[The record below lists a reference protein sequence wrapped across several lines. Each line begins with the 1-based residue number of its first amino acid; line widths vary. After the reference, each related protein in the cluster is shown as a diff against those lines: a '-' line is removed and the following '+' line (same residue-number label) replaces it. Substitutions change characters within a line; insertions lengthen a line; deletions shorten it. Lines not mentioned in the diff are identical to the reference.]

1 MSDKPLP
8 VEPDFNN
15 PPVEEIVTNEIAS
28 PQPSAQVVSP
38 AIPAGDVQT
47 LMAVESMLKNVISRM
62 EMLKTELK
70 EEADMLK
77 SAFESDPIYREFD
90 DNAKAAAKDKLAA
103 KKEILKKPDVADLS
117 LKVQSKRSEI
127 KELKEKMSDYLTQ
140 FQQLSGLNEIE
151 GEDGEVRTIV
161 YTARLIKQNSK
172 FGN

>member
-15 PPVEEIVTNEIAS
+15 PPVEEIDTDEIAS

-38 AIPAGDVQT
+38 AIPASDVQT

-77 SAFESDPIYREFD
+77 SAFESDTIYREFD

-161 YTARLIKQNSK
+161 YTARLIKQNGK

>member
-1 MSDKPLP
+1 LFFTRYSP
-8 VEPDFNN
+8 VELSVVLVYLHLKLSP
-15 PPVEEIVTNEIAS
+15 EINAAAS
-28 PQPSAQVVSP
+28 PP
-38 AIPAGDVQT
+38 
-47 LMAVESMLKNVISRM
+47 
-62 EMLKTELK
+62 
-70 EEADMLK
+70 
-77 SAFESDPIYREFD
+77 AFESDPIYREFD

>member
-62 EMLKTELK
+62 EMLKNELK

-77 SAFESDPIYREFD
+77 RF
-90 DNAKAAAKDKLAA
+90 
-103 KKEILKKPDVADLS
+103 
-117 LKVQSKRSEI
+117 
-127 KELKEKMSDYLTQ
+127 
-140 FQQLSGLNEIE
+140 
-151 GEDGEVRTIV
+151 
-161 YTARLIKQNSK
+161 
-172 FGN
+172 